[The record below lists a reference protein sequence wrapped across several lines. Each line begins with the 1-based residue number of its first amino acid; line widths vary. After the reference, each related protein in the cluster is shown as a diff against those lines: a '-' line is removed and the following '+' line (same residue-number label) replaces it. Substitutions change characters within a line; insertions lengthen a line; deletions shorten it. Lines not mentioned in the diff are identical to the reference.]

1 MGLADEL
8 GSVAVGDHEHGHEQ
22 EQQLQSELEG
32 ETTDLGGEAGSD
44 DFLHPWARAMYR
56 QGLSFNGNER
66 TRIFLGDGAAGFSD
80 LSDVSGADSPLD
92 GRALVAA
99 DFDDDMDV
107 DFFVHNIQRERHNLF
122 RNDLDGGGA
131 LKVRLRATSGQYEAI
146 GAVVEVRAGGLRC
159 AQVLTRGGGF
169 ASSQAPE
176 LLFGLGKLPAV
187 RVSVRWP
194 WGELESFGLVSAGA
208 RVLLVQGAGQAENFE
223 ARRAP
228 LPDAWPDGLKLGQG
242 QVAPRLILQDAAGA
256 RVELDLAAA
265 AKRAGGEVWLCFWA
279 SYCRP
284 CVAELPLLEE
294 LSRRDEL
301 GIIAISVDV
310 LGDRPRAEELLE
322 RAGASFPAYYLDF
335 DDETNAGA
343 LDDLIDL
350 LRLPIPTAIQIDQEG
365 RIRAVLQGPLPK
377 DLPTLT
383 EAPEAPR

>member
-1 MGLADEL
+1 
-8 GSVAVGDHEHGHEQ
+8 
-22 EQQLQSELEG
+22 
-32 ETTDLGGEAGSD
+32 
-44 DFLHPWARAMYR
+44 
-56 QGLSFNGNER
+56 
-66 TRIFLGDGAAGFSD
+66 
-80 LSDVSGADSPLD
+80 
-92 GRALVAA
+92 
-99 DFDDDMDV
+99 
-107 DFFVHNIQRERHNLF
+107 
-122 RNDLDGGGA
+122 
-131 LKVRLRATSGQYEAI
+131 
-146 GAVVEVRAGGLRC
+146 
-159 AQVLTRGGGF
+159 
-169 ASSQAPE
+169 
-176 LLFGLGKLPAV
+176 
-187 RVSVRWP
+187 
-194 WGELESFGLVSAGA
+194 VSAGA